1 MSQPNEMK
9 EVRFDIYCPKCVYK
23 DLTEEEDPCESCLL
37 EPVNLYSEKPVCYE
51 EAK

>member
-9 EVRFDIYCPKCVYK
+9 EVKFYKYCPKCKYDDK
-23 DLTEEEDPCESCLL
+23 TANEEPCDACLL
-37 EPVNLYSEKPVCYE
+37 EPVNLHSEKPVCYE

>member
-9 EVRFDIYCPKCVYK
+9 EVRFDLYCHKCKYH
-23 DLTEEEDPCESCLL
+23 EIPEHEDPCDICLT
-37 EPVNLYSEKPVCYE
+37 ETTNLHSEKPVCYE

>member
-9 EVRFDIYCPKCVYK
+9 EVKFDFYCPKCVYK
-23 DLTEEEDPCESCLL
+23 DLTEEEDPCDICLT
-37 EPVNLYSEKPVCYE
+37 ETTNLHSEKPVCYK

>member
-9 EVRFDIYCPKCVYK
+9 EVRFDLYCPKCVHK
-23 DLTEEEDPCESCLL
+23 DLTEEEDPCDICLT
-37 EPVNLYSEKPVCYE
+37 ETTNLHSEKPVCYE

>member
-9 EVRFDIYCPKCVYK
+9 EVRFDLYCHKCKNYVIP
-23 DLTEEEDPCESCLL
+23 EEEDPCDICLT
-37 EPVNLYSEKPVCYE
+37 ETTNLYSEKPVCYE